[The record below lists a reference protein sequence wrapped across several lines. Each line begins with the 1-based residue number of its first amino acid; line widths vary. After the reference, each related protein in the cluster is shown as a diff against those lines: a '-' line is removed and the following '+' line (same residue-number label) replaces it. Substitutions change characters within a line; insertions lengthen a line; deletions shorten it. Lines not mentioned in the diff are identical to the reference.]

1 MATIV
6 IDAGHGGFDN
16 GARYQGRRE
25 KDDNLRLA
33 LAVGNILEQQ
43 GYDVIYTRTTD
54 VYQSP
59 YEKAQ
64 IANEAG
70 ADYFISFH
78 RNSGEND
85 NTYSG
90 VQTLIYGGDEQA
102 RRLAEYINQ
111 ELEKTGFTNLG
122 IEERT
127 GLVVLR
133 RTEMPAVLI
142 ETGFINND
150 NDNEIFDNNFEEIA
164 SAIAMGVE
172 RAVPLTA
179 ATISDSTNGTKI
191 HSWTSDQR
199 NMTGIEDVFDDFD
212 DRDDDDDDDREDG
225 HRDDDNRDDDDR
237 DNDDLFGVEV
247 GRFRYKTTANFLA
260 EQLADQ
266 GFASFVFED
275 DDMLHVAVG
284 KETTL
289 EAALKLQK
297 KLRSLGYQTMI
308 IEV

>member
-1 MATIV
+1 MAIIV

-33 LAVGNILEQQ
+33 LAVGQILEQQ
-43 GYDVIYTRTTD
+43 GYDVVFTRTTD

-64 IANEAG
+64 IANDAG

-85 NTYSG
+85 NTYQG

-102 RRLAEYINQ
+102 ERLAESINQ
-111 ELEKTGFTNLG
+111 ELEQAGFANLG
-122 IEERT
+122 IDERT

-150 NDNEIFDNNFEEIA
+150 RDNEIFDNNFEEIA
-164 SAIAMGVE
+164 SAIAMGISRV
-172 RAVPLTA
+172 VPQNTTMESNDKSFL
-179 ATISDSTNGTKI
+179 GK
-191 HSWTSDQR
+191 
-199 NMTGIEDVFDDFD
+199 EDLDD
-212 DRDDDDDDDREDG
+212 E
-225 HRDDDNRDDDDR
+225 
-237 DNDDLFGVEV
+237 DDLFGVEV
-247 GRFRYKTTANFLA
+247 GRFPYPTTANFMA
-260 EQLADQ
+260 EQLVDQ
-266 GFASFVFED
+266 GFRSYVFEED
-275 DDMLHVAVG
+275 AIFHVAVG
-284 KETTL
+284 REQSL
-289 EAALKLQK
+289 EDALKLQEQLK
-297 KLRSLGYQTMI
+297 KLGYQTMI
-308 IEV
+308 IEVDD

>member
-85 NTYSG
+85 NTYNG

-179 ATISDSTNGTKI
+179 ATTSKLTNSTKI
-191 HSWTSDQR
+191 NSRTSDQR
-199 NMTGIEDVFDDFD
+199 NMTRIEDIFDDFD
-212 DRDDDDDDDREDG
+212 DRDDDDDDD
-225 HRDDDNRDDDDR
+225 RDDDDR

-247 GRFRYKTTANFLA
+247 GRFRYGTTANFLA

-266 GFASFVFED
+266 GFTSFVFEE

-284 KETTL
+284 KETTI
-289 EAALKLQK
+289 EAALKLQE
-297 KLRSLGYQTMI
+297 KLRGLGYQTMI
-308 IEV
+308 IDV

>member
-16 GARYQGRRE
+16 GARYQGRKE

-33 LAVGNILEQQ
+33 LAVGKILEQQ

-102 RRLAEYINQ
+102 RRLAESINE

-142 ETGFINND
+142 EVGFINND
-150 NDNEIFDNNFEEIA
+150 KDNEIFDHNFEEIA
-164 SAIAMGVE
+164 SAIAMGIERVVPVDSSTIAQEQIDTIRQEQVE
-172 RAVPLTA
+172 EAYPEREADRKNNTVKE
-179 ATISDSTNGTKI
+179 KI
-191 HSWTSDQR
+191 
-199 NMTGIEDVFDDFD
+199 
-212 DRDDDDDDDREDG
+212 
-225 HRDDDNRDDDDR
+225 
-237 DNDDLFGVEV
+237 FGVEV
-247 GRFRYKTTANFLA
+247 GRFLYRTTANFLA
-260 EQLADQ
+260 EELVDQ
-266 GFASFVFED
+266 GFTSYVFEED
-275 DDMLHVAVG
+275 GILHVVVG
-284 KETTL
+284 RERML
-289 EAALKLQK
+289 DDALNLQK
-297 KLRSLGYQTMI
+297 KLRDLNYQTMI
-308 IEV
+308 VSSENRAM